1 MRDRETRKKSIKYT
15 IINLYWS
22 TMQLAQQQK
31 KRESK
36 REILNNDI
44 LIILYFD
51 GFYGYLSYEN
61 CN

>member
-22 TMQLAQQQK
+22 TMQLAQQK
-31 KRESK
+31 KRERE